1 MSDAIWVAI
10 ISAVATVIGVLVS
23 NRSMQNK
30 MMYEFDVS
38 LKVLRTE
45 VQKDISELT
54 REVREHNNFA
64 QRVPVVENSIES
76 IEKRLD
82 RLERK

>member
-1 MSDAIWVAI
+1 MTEAIWVAI

-23 NRSMQNK
+23 NRSMQTK
-30 MMYEFDVS
+30 MMYEFEVS

-64 QRVPVVENSIES
+64 KRVPVVENSIES

>member
-23 NRSMQNK
+23 NRSMQSK

>member
-1 MSDAIWVAI
+1 MTEAIWVAI
-10 ISAVATVIGVLVS
+10 ISAIATVIGVLVS

-45 VQKDISELT
+45 VQKDIAELT

-64 QRVPVVENSIES
+64 KRVPVVENSIES

>member
-1 MSDAIWVAI
+1 MTEAIWVAI
-10 ISAVATVIGVLVS
+10 ISAIATVIGVLVS

-54 REVREHNNFA
+54 REVRAHNNFA

>member
-23 NRSMQNK
+23 NRSMQTK
-30 MMYEFDVS
+30 MMYEFEVS

-64 QRVPVVENSIES
+64 KRVPVVENSIES